1 MSVRK
6 QIKASLRASI
16 DDEDA
21 ALAKR
26 LPSRSEKRRAS
37 VKLTTKAVNR
47 PPPVVKPAIVA
58 PAKPAQVVLSVD
70 EATQLKKMRD
80 HLREQS
86 PSVTRGDLMRVAVE
100 LLLLV
105 GPDEVKVRLDE
116 LPQFPKK
123 TK

>member
-37 VKLTTKAVNR
+37 VKLTTRAVNR
-47 PPPVVKPAIVA
+47 PPLTVKPAIVA
-58 PAKPAQVVLSVD
+58 PAKPVQVVLSVD
-70 EATQLKKMRD
+70 EAAQLKKMRD

-86 PSVTRGDLMRVAVE
+86 LSVSRSDLIRVAVE
-100 LLLLV
+100 LLLVV
-105 GPDEVKVRLDE
+105 GPDEVKARLGE

-123 TK
+123 PK